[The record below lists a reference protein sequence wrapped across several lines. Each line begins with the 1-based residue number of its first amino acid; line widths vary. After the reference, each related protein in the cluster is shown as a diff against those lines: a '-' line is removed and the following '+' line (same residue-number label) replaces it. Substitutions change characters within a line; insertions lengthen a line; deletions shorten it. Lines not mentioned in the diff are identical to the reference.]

1 VEVDPSQQIAVAGA
15 LLAAAAVTLTPDEPV
30 TFKSGLISPV
40 YVDNRR
46 LTFHP
51 AAWRIVIEA
60 FAATLGG
67 RPPVDV
73 IAGVEAAGIPH
84 SSGLAY
90 AISAPSVFVRKE
102 AKDHGLGHRIEGG
115 DVSGRRVVLVED
127 MVTTGSS
134 SLSAI
139 GALREA
145 GAEVDTCFA
154 IITYGFAETRE
165 AFEADGIELVALTTF
180 ETVVEEA
187 VRNGSMDER
196 AASMVRAWLIDPHG
210 WATA

>member
-1 VEVDPSQQIAVAGA
+1 MEAEPNQQAAVARA
-15 LLAAAAVTLTPDEPV
+15 LLDATAVTLTPDAPV

-51 AAWRIVIEA
+51 GPWRVVIEA
-60 FAATLGG
+60 FATTLGT

-90 AISAPSVFVRKE
+90 AMGAPSVFVRKE
-102 AKDHGLGHRIEGG
+102 AKEHGLGRRIEGG
-115 DVSGRRVVLVED
+115 DVDGRRVVLVED
-127 MVTTGSS
+127 MVTTGGS

-139 GALREA
+139 AALREA
-145 GAEVDTCFA
+145 GAAVDTCLA
-154 IITYGFAETRE
+154 IITYGFAGIRE
-165 AFEADGIELVALTTF
+165 AFEAEGAELVTLTTF
-180 ETVVEEA
+180 STVVEEA
-187 VRNGSMDER
+187 VRDRSMDER
-196 AASMVRAWLIDPHG
+196 AADMVRAWLVDPQG
-210 WATA
+210 WAAA